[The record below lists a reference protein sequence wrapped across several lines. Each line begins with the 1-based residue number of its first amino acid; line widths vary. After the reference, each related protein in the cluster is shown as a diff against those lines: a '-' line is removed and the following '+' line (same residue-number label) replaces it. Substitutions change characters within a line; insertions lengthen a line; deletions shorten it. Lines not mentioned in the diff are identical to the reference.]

1 MRWLQDITL
10 LRNSSSDK
18 LGLTLCYEN
27 HGCSDD
33 DDEPLT
39 DVYVSEVST
48 LQLRH
53 VCEATALTTSQVY

>member
-1 MRWLQDITL
+1 MRWFQDITL

-48 LQLRH
+48 YA
-53 VCEATALTTSQVY
+53 ATAACM